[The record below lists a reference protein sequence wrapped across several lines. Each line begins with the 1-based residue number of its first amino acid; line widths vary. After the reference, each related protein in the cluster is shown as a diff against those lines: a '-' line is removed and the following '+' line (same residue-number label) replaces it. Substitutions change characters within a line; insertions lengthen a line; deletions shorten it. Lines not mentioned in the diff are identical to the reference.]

1 MSEDTTTYYEDLKK
15 LRDNIDTLDKS
26 KHIELFNLIKENDI
40 QYSSNKNGIFIN
52 LSFVEKEKIDKIKNF
67 VYLINERENYI
78 NEVENEKDKMKN
90 YFFSNEKE

>member
-1 MSEDTTTYYEDLKK
+1 MSEETMTFYEELKK

-52 LSFVEKEKIDKIKNF
+52 LSFVEKDKIDKIKNF